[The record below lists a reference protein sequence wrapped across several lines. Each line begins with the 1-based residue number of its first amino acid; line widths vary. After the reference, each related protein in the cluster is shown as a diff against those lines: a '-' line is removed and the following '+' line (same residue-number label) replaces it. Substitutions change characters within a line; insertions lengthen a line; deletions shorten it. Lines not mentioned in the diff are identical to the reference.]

1 MSAPP
6 VLAEADGVLLRI
18 TLNRPRRRNAVDL
31 PMAKAL
37 AAALDRL
44 DDDPDL
50 GVGVIVGAGKGFCSG
65 LDMTAYEESGELPI
79 LPERGF
85 AGIGAR
91 SARKPLIAAIEGFAV
106 AGGLEIA
113 LACDIIVAARGAIL
127 GLPEV
132 RRGLIAAGGG
142 LFGLTRRMALG
153 AALELALTGEPIDAE
168 RGAEIGLVDR
178 LVSPGEALAEAIAI
192 GERLAVGAPLAVAA
206 TKAVLR
212 RGWNLGEDEF
222 RALQEE
228 LAAPVIGS
236 ADAAEG
242 VLAFN
247 QRRAPRWSGR

>member
-6 VLAEADGVLLRI
+6 VLVEADGSLLRI

-31 PMAKAL
+31 PMARAL

-44 DDDPDL
+44 DADPDL
-50 GVGVIVGAGKGFCSG
+50 AVGVVGGAGKGFCSG

-132 RRGLIAAGGG
+132 QRGLIATGGG
-142 LFGLTRRMALG
+142 LFGLTRRTSIG
-153 AALELALTGEPIDAE
+153 AALELALTGEPITAE
-168 RGAEIGLVDR
+168 RAAQIGLVDR
-178 LVSPGEALAEAIAI
+178 TAGPGEAVAVAVAI
-192 GERLAVGAPLAVAA
+192 GRRIAVGAPLAVAA
-206 TKAVLR
+206 TKELLR
-212 RGWNLGEDEF
+212 RGWMLGDDEF
-222 RALQEE
+222 QALQED
-228 LAAPVIGS
+228 LAGSVIRS

>member
-6 VLAEADGVLLRI
+6 VLVDADGSLLRI

-44 DDDPDL
+44 DEDPDL

-79 LPERGF
+79 LPGRGF
-85 AGIGAR
+85 AGIGRR

-132 RRGLIAAGGG
+132 RRGLIATGGG
-142 LFGLTRRMALG
+142 LFGLTRRTSIG
-153 AALELALTGEPIDAE
+153 AALELALTGEPITAE
-168 RGAEIGLVDR
+168 HAAQIGLVDR
-178 LVSPGEALAEAIAI
+178 TAWPGEALAEAVAI
-192 GERLAVGAPLAVAA
+192 GERIGAGAPLALAA
-206 TKAVLR
+206 TKEVLR
-212 RGWNLGEDEF
+212 RGWTLDDDGF
-222 RALQEE
+222 RALQED
-228 LAAPVIGS
+228 LAGSVIRS
-236 ADAAEG
+236 DDAAEG

-247 QRRAPRWSGR
+247 ERRSPRWSGR